1 MTSDESTVRTLA
13 WSRGVQ
19 VEDLVA
25 ALADPEVDRVL
36 AARSYHE
43 EDLACLRW
51 AASAL
56 FDALHEL
63 ERGQERGTVDCN
75 LLDHLLRTAAARL
88 AVVSAPWA
96 TRRALVRWVEAR
108 EAVES

>member
-1 MTSDESTVRTLA
+1 MTSDASVVRTLA
-13 WSRGVQ
+13 WSKGVQ

-36 AARSYHE
+36 AARSHHE

-51 AASAL
+51 AASAMC
-56 FDALHEL
+56 DALHEL
-63 ERGQERGTVDCN
+63 ERGQERGTTDCN

-88 AVVSAPWA
+88 AVVAAPWS
-96 TRRALVRWVEAR
+96 TRAALTRWVEAR

>member
-1 MTSDESTVRTLA
+1 MTSDASVVRTLA
-13 WSRGVQ
+13 WSKGVQ
-19 VEDLVA
+19 VEDLVS

-36 AARSYHE
+36 AARSHHE

-56 FDALHEL
+56 TDALHEL
-63 ERGQERGTVDCN
+63 DRGQERGTTDCN
-75 LLDHLLRTAAARL
+75 LLDHMLRTAAARL
-88 AVVSAPWA
+88 AVVGAPWA